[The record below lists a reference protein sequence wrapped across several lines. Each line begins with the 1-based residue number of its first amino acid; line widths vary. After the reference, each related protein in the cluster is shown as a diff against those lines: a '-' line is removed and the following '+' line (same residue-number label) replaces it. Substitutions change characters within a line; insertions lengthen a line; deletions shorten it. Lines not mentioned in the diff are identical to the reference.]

1 MCFVT
6 PRLYLAWQISI
17 FALEH
22 FILAKDSKD
31 SSRTQFQMSRIHS
44 FGEKYEETVLE
55 IEIQPKALAIIPV

>member
-1 MCFVT
+1 MCCVI

-31 SSRTQFQMSRIHS
+31 SPRTQFQMSRIHS
-44 FGEKYEETVLE
+44 FGEEYEETVLE
-55 IEIQPKALAIIPV
+55 IEIQPTALAIIPA